1 MIFKIFILVFTCI
14 FTTLVEYKLTK
25 RWFTPS
31 ALLGWPFVVV
41 ILMTN
46 LIGEKYNFYSISI
59 RTIDQITI
67 GIILFSFG
75 SILVNI
81 IKRSNKIKFY
91 GTPKYRGDLDG
102 RISVILNYTYLVAI
116 ITLIRLII
124 YMNRYG
130 VDNFIATDGAE
141 GILMSGIFSHLLLS
155 VYPLTPIIT
164 SYSIRKKKYSYL
176 IPVILIIGLVYFT
189 FVKYHLI
196 VLVLIIIV
204 YLNIE
209 NPKMFYKTVP
219 ILIIA
224 PIIIFIVNYL
234 SKFNASGVQVKEGYI
249 FNHLI
254 NYLSGGLIYNSVNPD
269 FVYNNYGISEIV
281 IMMLMVIPNLFTNA
295 LFGVKYYAYEPLP
308 FVSMGLNG
316 EQGNVLN
323 TISFLFTSR
332 EFIAT
337 CFIIIVWGGIIGSIY
352 SKAKINY
359 SLLATVYSFTLL
371 SFYATFYVLV
381 PPWEMIIFSIIMPRL
396 FVKKIAIKI

>member
-1 MIFKIFILVFTCI
+1 MVLKIFILIFVCI
-14 FTTLVEYKLTK
+14 FTTGIEYKLTK

-31 ALLGWPFVVV
+31 ALLGWPFLVV

-46 LIGEKYNFYSISI
+46 LIGEKYEFYSISLN
-59 RTIDQITI
+59 TIDQIII
-67 GIILFSFG
+67 GIILFSLG
-75 SILVNI
+75 SIFANI
-81 IKRSNKIKFY
+81 IKGSNKNKFY
-91 GTPKYRGDLDG
+91 KLSKYNGDLDG
-102 RISVILNYTYLVAI
+102 RINSIVNYTYVVVV

-124 YMNRYG
+124 YMNKYG
-130 VDNFIATDGAE
+130 VNNFIATDGAE

-155 VYPLTPIIT
+155 VYPLTAIIT
-164 SYSIRKKKYSYL
+164 SYAIRKKKYSYL
-176 IPVILIIGLVYFT
+176 IPVISIIGLVYFT

-196 VLVLIIIV
+196 VLVLIIII

-209 NPKMFYKTVP
+209 NPKMFYKTIPV
-219 ILIIA
+219 LIIA
-224 PIIIFIVNYL
+224 PIIIFIINYL

-254 NYLSGGLIYNSVNPD
+254 NYLSGGLIYNSVNPN

-281 IMMLMVIPNLFTNA
+281 IMIFMVIPNLFTNF
-295 LFGVKYYAYEPLP
+295 LFGFKYYAYEPLP

-316 EQGNVLN
+316 EVGNVLN

-337 CFIIIVWGGIIGSIY
+337 CFIIIVWGFILGLLY
-352 SKAKINY
+352 TKVKINY

-371 SFYATFYVLV
+371 SFYATFYVLT

-396 FVKKIAIKI
+396 FMKKIVIKI